1 MTVRVKD
8 DCRTPATGVVADRS
22 YEITMSIT
30 VKLHVKHERLS
41 LVPTLRSLSD
51 VYIRV
56 ITHSDTDPDA
66 SVFPFLVEHDD
77 RGALEAALDEDPTVA
92 NYEGV
97 DWTDGVGMYYIEH
110 TPETKLI
117 SPVVTSVNGFMM
129 KTETKGMGWLVR
141 LLLPDRQAL
150 NTVWEYA
157 NDNDIALDII
167 EIYGKGGEVGE
178 RSYGLTDEQ
187 RAALTTAYAEGY
199 FNEPR
204 DISLSEVADEM
215 GLSSTAMS
223 GRLRRGV
230 GNLIAATLE
239 DTDIDE

>member
-1 MTVRVKD
+1 
-8 DCRTPATGVVADRS
+8 
-22 YEITMSIT
+22 MSIT
-30 VKLHVKHERLS
+30 VKLHVKHERLA
-41 LVPTLRSLSD
+41 LVPTLRRLGD

-66 SVFPFLVEHDD
+66 SVFPFLIEHDG
-77 RGALEAALDEDPTVA
+77 RAALEAALAEDPTVA
-92 NYEGV
+92 SYESV
-97 DWTDGVGMYYIEH
+97 DWTDGVGLYYIEH

-167 EIYGKGGEVGE
+167 EIYGTGGDVGE

-187 RAALTTAYAEGY
+187 RVALTTAYRAGY

-230 GNLIAATLE
+230 GNLIAATLD
-239 DTDIDE
+239 DTDIEEE